1 MSLSAMSWH
10 LPFYRTSQ
18 HLSDFSYSVYLVHF
32 PVLVFALSLCYQVIG
47 SGIRMPF
54 HLGAFLWYLT
64 VLMLSFLASWIISLF
79 TEKKTPV
86 LRSLIYQV
94 LKIEAKP

>member
-1 MSLSAMSWH
+1 
-10 LPFYRTSQ
+10 
-18 HLSDFSYSVYLVHF
+18 
-32 PVLVFALSLCYQVIG
+32 
-47 SGIRMPF
+47 
-54 HLGAFLWYLT
+54 
-64 VLMLSFLASWIISLF
+64 MLSFLASWIISLF